1 MTGSFVIF
9 IINTSNFE
17 VLRVDLYAQA
27 SCKHCNFYQ
36 RSTSNKRDV
45 SQDSRVLA
53 VGEVFSSLLNV
64 YLSQYSFCFS
74 KSDHLKVAKVAEF
87 ILVYSVS
94 DFK

>member
-1 MTGSFVIF
+1 
-9 IINTSNFE
+9 
-17 VLRVDLYAQA
+17 
-27 SCKHCNFYQ
+27 
-36 RSTSNKRDV
+36 
-45 SQDSRVLA
+45 VLA